1 MGFAMTRS
9 FEVALHNAEVRR
21 LVYEGEHHRQYP
33 DSWAD
38 THYIEIE
45 AEDERAAENKI
56 KNKYPPDRG
65 FVIEKI
71 QPL

>member
-1 MGFAMTRS
+1 MTRP
-9 FEVALHNAEVRR
+9 FEIALYNAEVRR

-45 AEDERAAENKI
+45 AEDVKGAESKVKI
-56 KNKYPPDRG
+56 KYPPERG
-65 FVIEKI
+65 FVIERVEA
-71 QPL
+71 L

>member
-1 MGFAMTRS
+1 MTRPY
-9 FEVALHNAEVRR
+9 EIALYNAEVRR

-45 AEDERAAENKI
+45 AENEAKATDKI

-65 FVIEKI
+65 FVIERV
-71 QPL
+71 QAL

>member
-1 MGFAMTRS
+1 MLTRA
-9 FEVALHNAEVRR
+9 FEIAVYNAEVRR

-45 AEDERAAENKI
+45 AEDETGAAAKI
-56 KNKYPPDRG
+56 ERKYPSDRG
-65 FVIEKI
+65 FVIEKV
-71 QPL
+71 QPI